1 MTNIVLLAGN
11 IGNDPETATTRGGT
25 TITDFRLA
33 TSRPRR
39 EDGKVVKDPDTGY
52 AVQDTE
58 WHRIKCFNG
67 LAETVR
73 KHCVKGMKVA
83 VIGRIHYT
91 QWKDEDGNDRYGVEI
106 IADRIEFLAFPRDRS
121 ATGNQTAETDEIPF

>member
-11 IGNDPETATTRGGT
+11 IGYDPETATTRGGT
-25 TITDFRLA
+25 RITDFRLA

-39 EDGKVVKDPDTGY
+39 VDGKVVKGENGY
-52 AVQDTE
+52 AEQDTE

-67 LAETVR
+67 LAETVQ

-83 VIGRIHYT
+83 V
-91 QWKDEDGNDRYGVEI
+91 
-106 IADRIEFLAFPRDRS
+106 
-121 ATGNQTAETDEIPF
+121 

>member
-11 IGNDPETATTRGGT
+11 IGSAPETATTRGGT

-39 EDGKVVKDPDTGY
+39 VDGKVVKDENGY
-52 AVQDTE
+52 TEQDTE
-58 WHRIKCFNG
+58 WHRIKSFNG
-67 LAETVR
+67 LADTVQ

-83 VIGRIHYT
+83 VRGRIHYT
-91 QWKDEDGNDRYGVEI
+91 KWTDGEGIERYSSEI
-106 IADRIEFLAFPRDRS
+106 IADAIDVLAWPKRDS
-121 ATGNQTAETDEIPF
+121 AGSQAEDSDDIPF

>member
-11 IGNDPETATTRGGT
+11 IGNDPETATTRDGT
-25 TITDFRLA
+25 RITDFRLA

-39 EDGKVVKDPDTGY
+39 IDGKVVKGENGY
-52 AVQDTE
+52 AEQDTE

-67 LAETVR
+67 LAETVQ

-83 VIGRIHYT
+83 VRGRIHYT
-91 QWKDEDGNDRYGVEI
+91 QWTDGDGIERYSSEI
-106 IADRIEFLAFPRDRS
+106 IADGIDFLAWPKQRDG
-121 ATGNQTAETDEIPF
+121 AGDQTEARDEIPF

>member
-11 IGNDPETATTRGGT
+11 IGSDPETATTRGGT
-25 TITDFRLA
+25 RITDFRLA

-39 EDGKVVKDPDTGY
+39 VDGKVVKGDNGY
-52 AVQDTE
+52 AEQDTE

-67 LAETVR
+67 LAETVQ
-73 KHCVKGMKVA
+73 KHCVKGMKVS

-91 QWKDEDGNDRYGVEI
+91 QWTDSENVERYGSEI
-106 IADRIEFLAFPRDRS
+106 IADRIEFLAWPKQREAS
-121 ATGNQTAETDEIPF
+121 GSQTEIDDEIPF

>member
-11 IGNDPETATTRGGT
+11 VGNDPETATTRGGT
-25 TITDFRLA
+25 KITDFRIA

-39 EDGKVVKDPDTGY
+39 VDGKVVKGENGY
-52 AVQDTE
+52 AEQDTE

-67 LAETVR
+67 LAETVQ
-73 KHCVKGMKVA
+73 KHCVKGMKVS

-91 QWKDEDGNDRYGVEI
+91 QWKDSEGVERYGSEI
-106 IADRIEFLAFPRDRS
+106 IADRIEFLAWPKQREAS
-121 ATGNQTAETDEIPF
+121 SSQTDVDDEIPF

>member
-11 IGNDPETATTRGGT
+11 VGNDPETATTRGGT
-25 TITDFRLA
+25 RITDFRLA

-39 EDGKVVKDPDTGY
+39 VDGKVVKGDNGY
-52 AVQDTE
+52 AEQDTE

-67 LAETVR
+67 LAETVQ
-73 KHCVKGMKVA
+73 KHCVKGMKVS

-91 QWKDEDGNDRYGVEI
+91 QWTDSENVERYGSEI
-106 IADRIEFLAFPRDRS
+106 IADRIEFLAWPKQQETS
-121 ATGNQTAETDEIPF
+121 GSQTEIDDEIPF

>member
-11 IGNDPETATTRGGT
+11 VGNDPETATTRGGT

-39 EDGKVVKDPDTGY
+39 ADGKVVKDPNTGY
-52 AVQDTE
+52 AEQDTE

-73 KHCVKGMKVA
+73 NHVVKGMKLVI
-83 VIGRIHYT
+83 IGRIHYT
-91 QWKDEDGNDRYGVEI
+91 QWKDNDNVDRYGNEI
-106 IADRIEFLAFPRDRS
+106 IADRIEFIAWPKDRS
-121 ATGNQTAETDEIPF
+121 PSNNHTTDDDEIPF

>member
-11 IGNDPETATTRGGT
+11 VGNDPESATTFGGT
-25 TITDFRLA
+25 TITTFSLA

-39 EDGKVVKDPDTGY
+39 ADGKVVKGENGY
-52 AVQDTE
+52 AEQDTE

-67 LAETVR
+67 RAETVQ

-83 VIGRIHYT
+83 VKGRIHYT
-91 QWKDEDGNDRYGVEI
+91 KWTDTEGVERYGTEI
-106 IADRIEFLAFPRDRS
+106 LADEIDFIAWPKREAAGSQP
-121 ATGNQTAETDEIPF
+121 ETDDIPF